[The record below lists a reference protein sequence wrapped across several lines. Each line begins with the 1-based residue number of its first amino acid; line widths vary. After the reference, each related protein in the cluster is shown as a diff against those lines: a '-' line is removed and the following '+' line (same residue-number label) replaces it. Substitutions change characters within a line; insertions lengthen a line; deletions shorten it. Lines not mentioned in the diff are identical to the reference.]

1 MLSYYELPQ
10 EEPHLVYRDKFTLK
24 RETNIDVMHLLLIFM
39 IAIFFITI

>member
-1 MLSYYELPQ
+1 MLSYYELPD
-10 EEPHLVYRDKFTLK
+10 EPYEPPVHKYIMK